1 MKHVDRL
8 FNLTR
13 FSTIP
18 SIFYLASDTDSGR
31 GSSIRT
37 STDSPTAPK
46 TDQQNESIENQKRR
60 SLIKGLFNIGN
71 TCFFNVII
79 QVCT

>member
-1 MKHVDRL
+1 LKHVDRL

-37 STDSPTAPK
+37 STDSPK
-46 TDQQNESIENQKRR
+46 TDQQDESIENKKRR